1 MNAINHRS
9 AEKRHVSDVSLWPIQ
24 WKSRVVFKKDKPN
37 LEDGLGGRPMAQKTY
52 RIESFRIGS
61 KSQGDQIVFASLEDM
76 EQAYKDIDNGRDIY
90 IEKDGVVTKLLQPML
105 TSKIYDGTIVL
116 SARVSPSTRQEE

>member
-1 MNAINHRS
+1 MS
-9 AEKRHVSDVSLWPIQ
+9 
-24 WKSRVVFKKDKPN
+24 
-37 LEDGLGGRPMAQKTY
+37 LGGIRTAENAYKV
-52 RIESFRIGS
+52 ESFRMGS

-105 TSKIYDGTIVL
+105 TSRIYDGSIVL
-116 SARVSPSTRQEE
+116 SARVSPGQTVKEE